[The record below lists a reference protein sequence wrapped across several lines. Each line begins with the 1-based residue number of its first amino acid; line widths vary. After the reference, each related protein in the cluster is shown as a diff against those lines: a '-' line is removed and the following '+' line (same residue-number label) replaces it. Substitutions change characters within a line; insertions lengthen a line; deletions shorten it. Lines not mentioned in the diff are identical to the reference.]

1 VRYHLSNHPSCFNKS
16 LVTSLHPKSQIRRV
30 RTAFVLS
37 KMSKME
43 QQMVSL
49 NPERMFV
56 QVDLPAAFGT
66 ADCHAL
72 VISLSKY

>member
-1 VRYHLSNHPSCFNKS
+1 MRYYLSNHPSSFNKS

-43 QQMVSL
+43 
-49 NPERMFV
+49 
-56 QVDLPAAFGT
+56 
-66 ADCHAL
+66 
-72 VISLSKY
+72 